1 MGPLNLLDP
10 AMFKVGFGRRSR
22 SSASMSLISDRWAI
36 RRLLDARPQSPDI
49 GPNRAPA
56 TRSCGNGCGELWIT
70 ESQGP
75 VPRPRAAECGSAA
88 YVFPFSRHREKGH
101 TGLIQ
106 RETSL

>member
-49 GPNRAPA
+49 GLIVRPRPGPVETVAV
-56 TRSCGNGCGELWIT
+56 SCG
-70 ESQGP
+70 
-75 VPRPRAAECGSAA
+75 
-88 YVFPFSRHREKGH
+88 
-101 TGLIQ
+101 
-106 RETSL
+106 